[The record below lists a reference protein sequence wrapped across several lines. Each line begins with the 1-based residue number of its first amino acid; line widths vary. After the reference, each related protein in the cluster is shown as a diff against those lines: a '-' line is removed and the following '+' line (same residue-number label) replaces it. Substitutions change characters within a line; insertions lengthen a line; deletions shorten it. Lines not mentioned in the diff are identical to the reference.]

1 MIKFARSLALFAC
14 IYFGGVMGCSAEKI
28 PPTQVAVLKVAPEK
42 YADFVRDL
50 DAALGVQGLR
60 KFAAAPGLD
69 DLLGRP
75 VLYFE
80 YKRDVSEKTGF
91 LVATDIKGVSKIEFL
106 VFENYFPDAEAR
118 KAALE
123 SVRGL
128 IEKYG
133 GTVVSGKF

>member
-1 MIKFARSLALFAC
+1 M
-14 IYFGGVMGCSAEKI
+14 
-28 PPTQVAVLKVAPEK
+28 KVAPEK